1 MKQQIK
7 NTRDPIE
14 KREINNRLEEVQRS
28 LSMETESR
36 EQAAQMRIRNFY
48 KTGTGKMNPE
58 TFYCIKEK
66 QTSREIHSLTVDGRN
81 ITDPEEIVQI
91 MQNWYEDTAQHSTP
105 QTTTLPEFLDQNKII
120 LPQLTDEQKND
131 LAEEFTTDE
140 VSDALK
146 EAQEKSAPDPSGQN
160 ISFYKLLFMLTPAL
174 MTAAINQ
181 MVFIPGLIEDKK
193 FAWVRNRKVCYIP
206 KKPNPTTPHQ
216 ITVH

>member
-36 EQAAQMRIRNFY
+36 EQAAQMRIKNFY

-66 QTSREIHSLTVDGRN
+66 QTSREIHSLTIDGRN

-91 MQNWYEDTAQHSTP
+91 MQNWYEDTAQQSTP
-105 QTTTLPEFLDQNKII
+105 QTTTLSEFLDQHNIL

-140 VSDALK
+140 ISDALK
-146 EAQEKSAPDPSGQN
+146 EA
-160 ISFYKLLFMLTPAL
+160 
-174 MTAAINQ
+174 
-181 MVFIPGLIEDKK
+181 
-193 FAWVRNRKVCYIP
+193 
-206 KKPNPTTPHQ
+206 
-216 ITVH
+216 